1 MTRGLIVAVLA
12 VAASTAAATQRQ
24 PQPVPPSPASSPSP
38 SPSPS
43 PSARPSARPSASP
56 SPSPTASSATP
67 DIELT
72 ADVRWRELRFESVGT
87 PSVEFSG
94 NPSNETVW
102 EAERQ
107 NLPKPVQP
115 GVTYTNGG
123 VRLVISTRF
132 QELAQALDGAPS
144 PAPAASPSPSDR
156 PAASP
161 SPSPSP
167 SPR

>member
-1 MTRGLIVAVLA
+1 MTRALIVAVLG
-12 VAASTAAATQRQ
+12 VAASAAATQRP
-24 PQPVPPSPASSPSP
+24 PQPIPPSPAPTPSA
-38 SPSPS
+38 S
-43 PSARPSARPSASP
+43 PSARPSARPSTAPSP
-56 SPSPTASSATP
+56 SPSPSPSSSPAGAAATP

-72 ADVRWRELRFESVGT
+72 ANVRWRDLRFESVGT
-87 PSVEFSG
+87 PRVDFSG
-94 NPSNETVW
+94 NPGNETVW
-102 EAERQ
+102 EAERD

-132 QELAQALDGAPS
+132 QELAQALDGSPS
-144 PAPAASPSPSDR
+144 PAPSASPTPSGN
-156 PAASP
+156 P